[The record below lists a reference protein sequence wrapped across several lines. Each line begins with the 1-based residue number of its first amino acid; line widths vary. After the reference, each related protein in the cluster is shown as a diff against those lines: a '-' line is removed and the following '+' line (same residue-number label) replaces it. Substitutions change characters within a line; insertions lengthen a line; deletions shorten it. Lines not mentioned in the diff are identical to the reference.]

1 MWAKTA
7 ARFPPGVD
15 ITFGISEQVQE
26 AVGPPP
32 PASAP
37 PATSPATRSKS
48 HAAQLAKE
56 LTHPGSREGMGV
68 WCLPEELR
76 KLDDGCSML
85 AAFMHIKD
93 ETLVY
98 TDEKFAATFMGR
110 EEIATKVENLAVL
123 PILLLAEYVRPSTS
137 LSAHPAARVDGDG
150 WFHPNPVN

>member
-1 MWAKTA
+1 MWAKA
-7 ARFPPGVD
+7 GARFPSGVD

-48 HAAQLAKE
+48 HAAQIAKE
-56 LTHPGSREGMGV
+56 LTHPGSRDGMGT

-76 KLDDGCSML
+76 KLDDGCSL
-85 AAFMHIKD
+85 LCGYMHMQD

-110 EEIATKVENLAVL
+110 EEIATKVESLAVL
-123 PILLLAEYVRPSTS
+123 PILLLAE
-137 LSAHPAARVDGDG
+137 
-150 WFHPNPVN
+150 